1 VASLGRAPLPFHAL
15 KGHAPEQGCPAQTY
29 RAGLEDRL
37 MHKILLV
44 DDDENNRDML
54 MRRMQRRGFEVIV
67 AVDGDDACAKARQ
80 DVPDLILMDLHLPVL
95 DGWQASRRLKG
106 EEATRHV
113 PIIALTADAMS
124 GDQEKALEAGCDD
137 YDTKPVDLPR
147 LLDKIHR
154 LLSIARENRAQQ

>member
-1 VASLGRAPLPFHAL
+1 
-15 KGHAPEQGCPAQTY
+15 
-29 RAGLEDRL
+29 

-113 PIIALTADAMS
+113 PIIALTADAV
-124 GDQEKALEAGCDD
+124 LEHRRECLAAGC
-137 YDTKPVDLPR
+137 TAHVAKPVDFDALVDVIQE
-147 LLDKIHR
+147 LASDA
-154 LLSIARENRAQQ
+154 SSQM